1 MTVWTVIFLKKH
13 FRRIGWVALVAVF
26 VCGWGLLTDSQALY
40 DGILRLHVVGA
51 SNAQEDQ
58 AVKLSVRDAVLASL
72 EDGLRDL
79 TDVDAAMDYVER
91 MLPAVET
98 AANHTLSAAGF
109 EETVQVSL
117 TEEAFPARDYD
128 TFSLPAGIYQALR
141 VVIGEG
147 EGRNWW
153 CVVFPQLCMAGD
165 DFVETASVAGLDE
178 NLTRTL
184 EGEYEIRFWLLDKLG
199 QMKNY
204 LFASSE

>member
-1 MTVWTVIFLKKH
+1 MKRHLK
-13 FRRIGWVALVAVF
+13 RIAIVALAAGLVF
-26 VCGWGLLTDSQALY
+26 GWGLLTDSQALY

-51 SNAQEDQ
+51 SNTEEDQ
-58 AVKLSVRDAVLASL
+58 AVKLSVRDAVLVSL
-72 EDGLRDL
+72 EEGLKDL
-79 TDVDAAMDYVER
+79 TDVDAAMDYVAR

-98 AANHTLSAAGF
+98 AANQALAAAGF
-109 EETVQVSL
+109 DDTVRVTL

-128 TFSLPAGIYQALR
+128 TFSLPAGIYKALR

-153 CVVFPQLCMAGD
+153 CVVFPQLCTGT
-165 DFVETASVAGLDE
+165 DFVETASMTGLNE
-178 NLTRTL
+178 GLSRTL

-199 QMKNY
+199 QVKNY